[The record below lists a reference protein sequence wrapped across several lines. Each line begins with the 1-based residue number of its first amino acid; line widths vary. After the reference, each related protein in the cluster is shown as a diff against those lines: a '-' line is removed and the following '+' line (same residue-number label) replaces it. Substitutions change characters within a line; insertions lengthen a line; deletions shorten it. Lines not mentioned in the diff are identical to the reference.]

1 MVALIAGLIGL
12 VGTTAAGGVARP
24 VGSSH
29 YVVHPDPRLCPS
41 PLCGGYWVALAN
53 RSRTR
58 CSDGLLRPRC
68 YVARAVDEE
77 SHPLEAGI
85 TDGALARADIEPWSF
100 EGFGE
105 LGVLVVA
112 RTFPPAGRVAQTGSF
127 VRLRDTGI
135 RCVRAPCFSYRSTRL
150 NGTSRASLSG
160 VDLRASRASAV
171 EIARADAALG
181 TSSGLLARGR
191 IVHEADG
198 GRTFRASRLFLRS
211 ES

>member
-1 MVALIAGLIGL
+1 MVALLAVLGL
-12 VGTTAAGGVARP
+12 VGTTAAGGAARP
-24 VGSSH
+24 VAASH

-41 PLCGGYWVALAN
+41 PLCGGYWAALVN
-53 RSRTR
+53 RSQTR
-58 CSDGLLRPRC
+58 CSDGQLRPRC

-77 SHPLEAGI
+77 RHPLEAGI
-85 TDGALARADIEPWSF
+85 TDGALARADVEPWSF

-105 LGVLVVA
+105 LSVLVVA
-112 RTFPPAGRVAQTGSF
+112 RTFTPAGRAAETGPF

-150 NGTSRASLSG
+150 NDTSRASLSG
-160 VDLRASRASAV
+160 VDLRASRASAA
-171 EIARADAALG
+171 EIARAEVALE

-191 IVHEADG
+191 VVHEAGG